1 MTLVKKNVQE
11 MGASRENC
19 KDRRQ
24 EPDNETAELLG
35 LIEKY
40 PVVILTILVSPHIQ
54 EYTHSDHKN
63 TYTQPIFINKMYTM
77 HEY

>member
-1 MTLVKKNVQE
+1 MQE
-11 MGASRENC
+11 VGARRENC

-24 EPDNETAELLG
+24 EPDNETVELLG

-54 EYTHSDHKN
+54 ECTYSDHEN
-63 TYTQPIFINKMYTM
+63 TYTQPIFIDKSYTV